1 MAASGEVPGISGIT
15 ARILRCHSGDTAWRI
30 LFLVGLIGG
39 AGVAFLSGIGW
50 QDFSIPGGRNLVVMA
65 VAGFLVGLGTRVGG
79 GCTSGH
85 GGGHRIRS
93 KGWPRIHAGFHGG
106 RSSYRP
112 GLEFREWENSTMRWL
127 AILLGGALFGLGMV
141 VSGMTDPTKVIGF
154 LDFFG
159 PWDPSLVFVMGSA
172 VITFALGLFFLRR
185 YLGKSS
191 SINLP
196 DLSTSSVE
204 KRLVIGS
211 IIFGIGWGLGGF
223 CPGPALANLSV
234 LRSEA
239 LVFVPLMLVG
249 MFFAQRVFGLDR

>member
-1 MAASGEVPGISGIT
+1 
-15 ARILRCHSGDTAWRI
+15 
-30 LFLVGLIGG
+30 
-39 AGVAFLSGIGW
+39 
-50 QDFSIPGGRNLVVMA
+50 
-65 VAGFLVGLGTRVGG
+65 
-79 GCTSGH
+79 
-85 GGGHRIRS
+85 
-93 KGWPRIHAGFHGG
+93 
-106 RSSYRP
+106 
-112 GLEFREWENSTMRWL
+112 
-127 AILLGGALFGLGMV
+127 MV
-141 VSGMTDPTKVIGF
+141 VSGMTDPAKVIGF
-154 LDFFG
+154 RDFFG
-159 PWDPSLVFVMGSA
+159 QWDPSLVFVMGSA
-172 VITFALGLFFLRR
+172 VITFPLGLFFLRR